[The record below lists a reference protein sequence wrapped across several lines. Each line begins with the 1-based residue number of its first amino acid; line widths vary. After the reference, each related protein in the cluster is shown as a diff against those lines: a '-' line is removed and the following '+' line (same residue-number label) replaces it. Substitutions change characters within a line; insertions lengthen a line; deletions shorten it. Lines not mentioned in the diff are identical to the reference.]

1 MNYDILVTFDTD
13 GQHRIEDISKVIKP
27 IIDND
32 ADIVIGSR
40 FLNGNDEVPT
50 YRKIGI
56 KAITKIS
63 NISTELNL
71 SDSQSGFRSYNKKSI
86 IELNPSD
93 FGMGVST
100 ELLIKASQKKL
111 KILEVPITILYGGDT
126 STQNP
131 VKHGASVIIS
141 TVKFTAIEHPLKF
154 YGLPGAILLTIGLF
168 FIVWT
173 IQEFTISRQ
182 IITNIALIG
191 TGSTLLGSMLLI
203 TSIMLFSIINVVR
216 EK

>member
-1 MNYDILVTFDTD
+1 M
-13 GQHRIEDISKVIKP
+13 
-27 IIDND
+27 
-32 ADIVIGSR
+32 
-40 FLNGNDEVPT
+40 
-50 YRKIGI
+50 
-56 KAITKIS
+56 
-63 NISTELNL
+63 
-71 SDSQSGFRSYNKKSI
+71 
-86 IELNPSD
+86 
-93 FGMGVST
+93 
-100 ELLIKASQKKL
+100 
-111 KILEVPITILYGGDT
+111 
-126 STQNP
+126 
-131 VKHGASVIIS
+131 KHGASVIIS